1 MQAEADDPESGHVR
15 EPSRGDVRADCR
27 CVSVALHGKVAKIQA
42 STGLGSPQIAKSE
55 TKAAREIRYNW
66 DDIIFF
72 LEVVRARNLV
82 RAGQR
87 LKVDHTTVSR
97 RVRELER
104 SLNAV
109 LFKRSKSGFSLT
121 ETGMRLLQF
130 AEGMENNANAIIETV
145 VGTADAAGAVR
156 VASME
161 GIGSMYLTT
170 CLAEFQKA
178 YPSIQVELITDTRL
192 LDMTRREADI
202 FISFF
207 KPKGRRLSVKKI
219 GEFKIFLYAATS
231 YLKDHKAPTDLKDL
245 ESHNFVD
252 FIDEHIHIKENRW
265 LSDILRPAHV
275 AFRSTSLV
283 SQYMA
288 VSSGVGIAMLPSFV
302 AAQNDDLTPVLPNYF
317 SIRDIWMSVHEDML
331 HIGRIKAV
339 MSFLEK
345 RIAADSGYLKSAKS
359 QG

>member
-1 MQAEADDPESGHVR
+1 MGKLANEHIGKAG
-15 EPSRGDVRADCR
+15 
-27 CVSVALHGKVAKIQA
+27 VA
-42 STGLGSPQIAKSE
+42 
-55 TKAAREIRYNW
+55 KAARTLRYNW

-72 LEVVRARNLV
+72 LEVARARNLV
-82 RAGQR
+82 RAGQK

-104 SLNAV
+104 SLNTT
-109 LFKRSKSGFSLT
+109 LFKRSKAGFSLT
-121 ETGMRLLQF
+121 EAGLRLLQF
-130 AEGMENNANAIIETV
+130 AEGMENNANAIVETV
-145 VGTADAAGAVR
+145 VGSEQTDAAGAVR
-156 VASME
+156 IASME

-170 CLAEFQKA
+170 CMAEFNKA

-219 GEFKIFLYAATS
+219 GEFKIFLYAS
-231 YLKDHKAPTDLKDL
+231 SGYLQRQRRPTNLKDL
-245 ESHNFVD
+245 DDHGFID

-265 LSDILRPAHV
+265 LSDILRPMHV
-275 AFRSTSLV
+275 VFRSTSLV

-288 VSSGVGIAMLPSFV
+288 ASGGLGVAMLPSYV
-302 AAQNDDLTPVLPNYF
+302 AAHNKDLRPILPNYF
-317 SIRDIWMSVHEDML
+317 SIRDIWLSVHEDLL

-339 MSFLEK
+339 MNFLEK
-345 RIAADSGYLKSAKS
+345 RVAADREYLMSAKS
-359 QG
+359 GSLKADP